1 MAKKKVIPVIKRS
14 VGKDKVIRFFKNGK
28 PFSNKDNQAARAFI
42 KQDFDRLVSSPSAQD
57 RLTKFEELVLRN
69 TQNARKGA
77 PKTSVAAKSS
87 SAKRYRIKGQLVSQ
101 DVAKTINFNPSLN
114 TRFKDK
120 NLNNDPSLKNVKNS
134 KEALDI
140 LSNMVVTKLMPK
152 DNPVQVII
160 DNDDWI
166 NFNRF
171 RPEGTFSRPIEV
183 LNLIEELNKLIP
195 DTQPPA
201 QLKVITRDGRGL
213 VGNDAF
219 EELDKFIVQI
229 TDDNRKT
236 NGVAALFF
244 FPYKYVSPFLIVDL
258 NEFNEDDDDFFVIQD
273 SKMPKARPETHI
285 RKSA

>member
-101 DVAKTINFNPSLN
+101 DVANTINFNPSLN

-134 KEALDI
+134 KEALAI
-140 LSNMVVTKLMPK
+140 LSNMVVTKLAT

>member
-1 MAKKKVIPVIKRS
+1 
-14 VGKDKVIRFFKNGK
+14 
-28 PFSNKDNQAARAFI
+28 
-42 KQDFDRLVSSPSAQD
+42 
-57 RLTKFEELVLRN
+57 
-69 TQNARKGA
+69 
-77 PKTSVAAKSS
+77 
-87 SAKRYRIKGQLVSQ
+87 
-101 DVAKTINFNPSLN
+101 
-114 TRFKDK
+114 
-120 NLNNDPSLKNVKNS
+120 
-134 KEALDI
+134 
-140 LSNMVVTKLMPK
+140 MPK

>member
-101 DVAKTINFNPSLN
+101 DVANTINFNPSLN

-140 LSNMVVTKLMPK
+140 LSNMVVTKLAT

>member
-101 DVAKTINFNPSLN
+101 DVANTINFNPSLN

-134 KEALDI
+134 KEALAI
-140 LSNMVVTKLMPK
+140 LSNMVVTKLAT

-273 SKMPKARPETHI
+273 SKMPKARTETNI
-285 RKSA
+285 KKSA